1 MYFVGKALVNE
12 TEQNT
17 KNKRKRSLV
26 LIFYRRGAKQR
37 DSNTLLNL
45 MSEIA
50 QAPAHLWGT
59 SIIGFG
65 EYHYKYKTGRE
76 GDWFLVGFS
85 PRKQALTLYLMCDL
99 SHDGL
104 DFTGLGKYKLGKGC
118 LYIKRLSDIDLE
130 VLKRIIQDAI
140 RIIKEKYA

>member
-1 MYFVGKALVNE
+1 MKQNKTQKTNE
-12 TEQNT
+12 SISLFLTSVTEEQ
-17 KNKRKRSLV
+17 KRE
-26 LIFYRRGAKQR
+26 
-37 DSNTLLNL
+37 DSYTLLNL
-45 MSEIA
+45 MREIT
-50 QAPAHLWGT
+50 QAEPHLWGT

-76 GDWFLVGFS
+76 GDWFLTGFA

-118 LYIKRLSDIDLE
+118 LYIKRLNDINMAI
-130 VLKRIIQDAI
+130 LKSIIKDSI
-140 RIIKEKYA
+140 RIIKEKYS

>member
-1 MYFVGKALVNE
+1 
-12 TEQNT
+12 
-17 KNKRKRSLV
+17 
-26 LIFYRRGAKQR
+26 
-37 DSNTLLNL
+37 LLDL
-45 MSEIA
+45 MGEIT
-50 QAPAHLWGT
+50 QAEPHLWGT

-104 DFTGLGKYKLGKGC
+104 NFTGLGKHKLGKGC
-118 LYIKRLSDIDLE
+118 LYIKRLSDINIDI
-130 VLKRIIQDAI
+130 LKKIIKDSI
-140 RIIKEKYA
+140 RIIKEKYS